1 MSLTLNLNYLIRQLK
16 FVFLFVLWAYC
27 ALRIFDNTFSTAWI
41 SFTEDFYHPQG
52 LTKWWYY
59 IQMMPVWWVMHL
71 IIIIYLPLLMNRD
84 FRLLLQIRKYKLMNY
99 FFWFLLAPISLII
112 I

>member
-41 SFTEDFYHPQG
+41 SFTEGFYHPQG

-59 IQMMPVWWVMHL
+59 IQMMPAWWIMHL
-71 IIIIYLPLLMNRD
+71 IIIAYIPLLTNKS
-84 FRLLLQIRKYKLMNY
+84 FQALLQKRNFKITNY
-99 FFWFLLAPISLII
+99 LFWLII
-112 I
+112 APLAIFIF

>member
-41 SFTEDFYHPQG
+41 SFTEGFYHPQG

-59 IQMMPVWWVMHL
+59 IQMMPAWWIMHL
-71 IIIIYLPLLMNRD
+71 VIIVYIPLLTSKN
-84 FRLLLQIRKYKLMNY
+84 FQALLLKKNFKIANY
-99 FFWFLLAPISLII
+99 SFWLVVAPLSIIFF
-112 I
+112 